1 MNISDKGLA
10 IIENFE
16 GFVSCPYKDQVG
28 ISTIG
33 IGTTFYENG
42 TPVKMTDTCI
52 THDRAIELLKH
63 YLIGTQSL
71 ISSLVTQTLNQNQ
84 FDSICSFIYNVGD
97 GAFKG
102 STLLKRINK
111 DPNDKSIALAFE
123 MWNKG
128 KVNGK
133 SVVIKDLDR
142 RRREESELYFQN

>member
-1 MNISDKGLA
+1 MEISEKGIS
-10 IIENFE
+10 IICNFE
-16 GFVSCPYKDQVG
+16 GFVACPYKDIANVN
-28 ISTIG
+28 TIG
-33 IGTTFYENG
+33 YGTTFYEDG
-42 TPVKMTDTCI
+42 ISVKMTDTCI

-63 YLIGTQSL
+63 YLIGTESL

-84 FDSICSFIYNVGD
+84 FDSLCSFIYNVGD

-133 SVVIKDLDR
+133 LVVIKDLDR
-142 RRREESELYFQN
+142 RRREESQLYFS